1 MVYIEIIE
9 NKPARST
16 KNVDLSKDFKNLITC
31 EYDDYICTNSKY
43 KYDIE
48 TNSIILN
55 PDYEEQKARLI
66 KNDLIENVNY
76 NLKSN
81 VAYTGVRFDYGDI
94 ELVFETNKDSMSLIN
109 FTLTSILTGAMTEVK
124 NWKCRKTTEPYEP
137 LSVDFTIEQFRQIV
151 AFALNMVNSAFNIE
165 KQINEQIE
173 QLSTLQLNNE
183 EYIETFKTQ
192 MRQAYNQIPVK
203 IEGLFE
209 AATPTETPTEEPE
222 TQPTEEPETT

>member
-1 MVYIEIIE
+1 M
-9 NKPARST
+9 
-16 KNVDLSKDFKNLITC
+16 
-31 EYDDYICTNSKY
+31 Y
-43 KYDIE
+43 KYAIIKDTAKGLCTVGDESNEKFYKSIGME
-48 TNSIILN
+48 LLDVQQSDVDGLWYLIDKCPMKTN
-55 PDYEEQKARLI
+55 EQKARLI

-192 MRQAYNQIPVK
+192 MQQAYNQIPVK

>member
-1 MVYIEIIE
+1 MTYYIYIENDKINGSGQAKIIDENINNFEIDIISYNNFNENPEKYVWDKEPQTIIE
-9 NKPARST
+9 NP
-16 KNVDLSKDFKNLITC
+16 N
-31 EYDDYICTNSKY
+31 
-43 KYDIE
+43 
-48 TNSIILN
+48 
-55 PDYEEQKARLI
+55 YELEKARLI

-81 VAYTGVRFDYGDI
+81 VAYTGVRLDYGDI

-109 FTLTSILTGAMTEVK
+109 FTLISILTGAMTEVK

-137 LSVDFTIEQFRQIV
+137 LSVDFTIEQFGQIV
-151 AFALNMVNSAFNIE
+151 AFALHMANSAFNIE

-192 MRQAYNQIPVK
+192 MQQAYNQIPVK

-222 TQPTEEPETT
+222 TT